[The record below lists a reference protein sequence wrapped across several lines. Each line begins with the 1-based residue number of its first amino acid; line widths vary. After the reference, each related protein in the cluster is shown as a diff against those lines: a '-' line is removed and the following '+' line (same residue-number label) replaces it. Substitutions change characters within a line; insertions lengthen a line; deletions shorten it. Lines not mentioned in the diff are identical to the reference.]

1 MFYIKYISIKNSNIT
16 KMVNTKTNFQQY
28 NAVNI
33 TQDYYKEYSHLAT
46 SVVEG
51 VRIKYSK
58 C

>member
-1 MFYIKYISIKNSNIT
+1 
-16 KMVNTKTNFQQY
+16 MVNTKTNFQQY